1 MSQAR
6 QRGIFSRLLRS
17 LFMIF
22 TGYFALLGI
31 LVTTVS
37 LLIGIGIYKKLNNVE
52 GFGDQPKKV
61 VVPSEI
67 NDSVLKITIDRG
79 IVSESLSDRQK
90 IFSQIFSSE
99 LPLSIDE
106 LKAVLRHAGSD
117 KRVKAVLLD
126 IESGGADFVTTS
138 ALRRALLDYR
148 KSEKPLYVH
157 LNEGDTLLY
166 YLASTANK
174 INLAPVSGLSL
185 PGPAFQLTYF
195 GAALKKLG
203 VELEVV
209 RAGKFKSAM
218 EPFVLD
224 APSAET
230 IEMYGA
236 IESSLRGTLVDGISL
251 SRKKT
256 KDEVNAW
263 LKRSLFTSQQSLQQ
277 GLVDRLGYLPQF
289 IEDVKIESKAQ
300 NVIEYRKYRSATKDM
315 DDGNKAPVMGS
326 GDEPSIAYI
335 EASGEIAMDG
345 GSDGDGKITPKN
357 LIKELIWARDREA
370 VKAVVFRID
379 SPGGSALASDLIW
392 DEVRKLCEK
401 KPVVVSMG
409 AVAASGGYYIA
420 APATMIV
427 AEPTTITGSIGVIGA
442 APKAL
447 QVAEKWGVSFHLI
460 TQSDR
465 KSYLNL
471 GTKSSET
478 DKQILGESI
487 DETYN
492 AFVNKVATGR
502 KQDPQHI
509 FAIAQGR
516 VYTGLEASKI
526 GLVDKLGG
534 KDEAIREAEI
544 LAKFDPEKV
553 NKIERFEEG
562 DENIFDCLVDGS
574 PWNCLKEIRSGAMS
588 GLKKSQITVQSGS
601 LRKSMQTLETL
612 EAILNDSTVLAYWP
626 GAVNWTPG
634 KGR

>member
-1 MSQAR
+1 MNQAR

-17 LFMIF
+17 IFMIF

-37 LLIGIGIYKKLNNVE
+37 LLIAVGIYRKLNSVEGLGDKSKKL
-52 GFGDQPKKV
+52 
-61 VVPSEI
+61 VVPTEI
-67 NDSVLKITIDRG
+67 NESVLKITIDRG

-90 IFSQIFSSE
+90 IFSQIFSNE
-99 LPLSIDE
+99 LPISIDE
-106 LKAVLRHAGSD
+106 LKAVLRHAGTD

-138 ALRRALLDYR
+138 ALRRALLDFR
-148 KSEKPLYVH
+148 KTEKPLYVH
-157 LNEGDTLLY
+157 LNEADTLLY
-166 YLASTANK
+166 YLASTATK
-174 INLAPVSGLSL
+174 INLAPVSGLTL

-195 GAALKKLG
+195 GGALKKLG

-236 IESSLRGTLVDGISL
+236 IESSLRGTLVDGIAE

-256 KDEVNAW
+256 KEEVNAW
-263 LKRSLFTSQQSLQQ
+263 LKRSLFTSPQSLQN

-289 IEDVKIESKAQ
+289 VEDVKTETKAQ
-300 NVIEYRKYRSATKDM
+300 NIIEYKKYRSATKDM
-315 DDGNKAPVMGS
+315 EDSDKAPKMGG

-335 EASGEIAMDG
+335 EASGEIAMDA
-345 GSDGDGKITPKN
+345 SNDGDGKITPKN
-357 LIKELIWARDREA
+357 LIKELKWARERDA

-420 APATMIV
+420 APAAMIV

-447 QVAEKWGVSFHLI
+447 QVAEKWGISFHLI

-471 GTKSSET
+471 GSKSSET

-492 AFVNKVATGR
+492 SFVNKVATGR

-534 KDEAIREAEI
+534 KDEAIREAEL
-544 LAKFDPEKV
+544 LAKFDPEKM
-553 NKIERFEEG
+553 NKMERFEDE
-562 DENIFDCLVDGS
+562 DENLLDCLVDGS
-574 PWNCLKEIRSGAMS
+574 AWDCIKDIRSGAMI
-588 GLKKSQITVQSGS
+588 GLRKSQISSQNAS
-601 LRKSMQTLETL
+601 LRKPIETLATL

-626 GAVNWTPG
+626 GSVNWSPG